1 MKRMT
6 FALAM
11 TLGAVLTIGCQN
23 PQRGPGAAAPDPVP
37 LSQYPK
43 IAVIED
49 MHKHIV
55 ASPPIVTAEPDRP
68 MRVSVPIRWTKD
80 SDKAIDY
87 RFEFFDAGGRML
99 QPDPGWRY
107 TQLPPRAQVQL
118 DGSATDTSAADWR
131 LIIRP
136 ARSQN

>member
-1 MKRMT
+1 MKRLML
-6 FALAM
+6 ALAM
-11 TLGAVLTIGCQN
+11 TMSAALLVGCQSA
-23 PQRGPGAAAPDPVP
+23 QRGPGAAGADPVP
-37 LSQYPK
+37 LSQYPR

-55 ASPPIVTAEPDRP
+55 ASQPIISADVDRP

-87 RFEFFDAGGRML
+87 RFEFFDVNGRML

-118 DGSATDTSAADWR
+118 DGSATDTTAADWR